1 MGIYIFVSVIL
12 NAVSSA
18 ILDVT
23 QFLIQ
28 LNSGWI
34 LQLMKGISSDRQKL
48 LKYLRGTVIF
58 ASFNTPLS
66 PAAAGFPKMRHLYL
80 DDIDLSEV
88 RLLGFPSLVMGNS
101 YLLDCHKL
109 PDMSKEL
116 SLYSIKLYIGIFIS
130 MFSAVSICSSFKWV
144 MHFANDAVF
153 KRNIRICIT
162 VRSHYMTRY

>member
-12 NAVSSA
+12 NSVSSA
-18 ILDVT
+18 ILDIT

-28 LNSGWI
+28 LNSRWI

-48 LKYLRGTVIF
+48 LKYLSGTAIF
-58 ASFNTPLS
+58 APFNTSLL

-80 DDIDLSEV
+80 NDIDLSEV

-116 SLYSIKLYIGIFIS
+116 SVLNQIIHSYFNINVFSSIN
-130 MFSAVSICSSFKWV
+130 MFVV
-144 MHFANDAVF
+144 
-153 KRNIRICIT
+153 
-162 VRSHYMTRY
+162 

>member
-12 NAVSSA
+12 NSVSSA
-18 ILDVT
+18 ILDIT

-28 LNSGWI
+28 LNSRWI

-48 LKYLRGTVIF
+48 LKYLSGTAIF
-58 ASFNTPLS
+58 APFNTSLL

-80 DDIDLSEV
+80 NDIDLSEV

-116 SLYSIKLYIGIFIS
+116 SVLNQIIHRYFNINVFSSIN
-130 MFSAVSICSSFKWV
+130 MFVV
-144 MHFANDAVF
+144 
-153 KRNIRICIT
+153 
-162 VRSHYMTRY
+162 

>member
-12 NAVSSA
+12 NSVSSA
-18 ILDVT
+18 ILDIT

-28 LNSGWI
+28 LNSRWI

-48 LKYLRGTVIF
+48 LKYLSGTAIF
-58 ASFNTPLS
+58 APFNTSLLPT
-66 PAAAGFPKMRHLYL
+66 AAGFPKMRHLYL
-80 DDIDLSEV
+80 NDIDLSEV

-116 SLYSIKLYIGIFIS
+116 SVLNQIIHRYFNINVFSSIN
-130 MFSAVSICSSFKWV
+130 MFVV
-144 MHFANDAVF
+144 
-153 KRNIRICIT
+153 
-162 VRSHYMTRY
+162 